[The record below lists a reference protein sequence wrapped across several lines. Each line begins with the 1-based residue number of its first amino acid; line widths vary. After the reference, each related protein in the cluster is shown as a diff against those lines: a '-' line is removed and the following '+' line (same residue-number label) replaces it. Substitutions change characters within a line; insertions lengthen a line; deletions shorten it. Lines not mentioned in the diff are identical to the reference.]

1 MAEIVLTNASVEV
14 NDEPQ
19 VIMANTVSVI
29 LGGGESD
36 IKGGSKGGAVIPI
49 FSENIETKIG
59 EVKYESP
66 STETTVENIKAY
78 KDNGP
83 ANVVRVTGVGPAG
96 ARVNL
101 TFKTAALVNQPE
113 IAFQSEGTASF
124 EWKSQPAII
133 G

>member
-1 MAEIVLTNASVEV
+1 MSEIILTSASIEV

-19 VIMANTVSVI
+19 VITANTLTVN

-36 IKGGSKGGAVIPI
+36 VKGASKGGSVVPV

-59 EVKYESP
+59 EIKYESP
-66 STETTVENIKAY
+66 STESTVENVKSF

-83 ANVVRVTGVGPAG
+83 ANVVRVTGIGPNG

-101 TFKTAALVNQPE
+101 TFKSAALVNNPE
-113 IAFQSEGTASF
+113 IAFQSEGQTTF
-124 EWKSQPAII
+124 EWKSAPAII

>member
-36 IKGGSKGGAVIPI
+36 VKGGSKGGAVIPI

-66 STETTVENIKAY
+66 STETTVENVKAF

-101 TFKTAALVNQPE
+101 TFKSAALVNQPE
-113 IAFQSEGTASF
+113 IAFQSEGTTPF
-124 EWKSQPAII
+124 EWKGAPAII